1 MGHVNI
7 HQPLPNMRQADFFFR
22 GAGII
27 NSHCSFNIVTLQFR
41 KMSSASNVPSIITS
55 IYHKNYK
62 IFEKKLFF
70 ELHKAIL
77 SMNNVPSLHWKTLT
91 WVKILLIILNKT
103 LYFLFQFLSLTC
115 PLTSHTHL
123 PTPWSPQG
131 QGIFSWQRR
140 ENKLHEG
147 DYPWTE
153 SRQ

>member
-103 LYFLFQFLSLTC
+103 LYFLLQFLFS
-115 PLTSHTHL
+115 HL
-123 PTPWSPQG
+123 PSGFSHSSTNPMIPTGTRYFLLAKERKQTPW
-131 QGIFSWQRR
+131 RR
-140 ENKLHEG
+140 LPLN
-147 DYPWTE
+147 
-153 SRQ
+153 RI